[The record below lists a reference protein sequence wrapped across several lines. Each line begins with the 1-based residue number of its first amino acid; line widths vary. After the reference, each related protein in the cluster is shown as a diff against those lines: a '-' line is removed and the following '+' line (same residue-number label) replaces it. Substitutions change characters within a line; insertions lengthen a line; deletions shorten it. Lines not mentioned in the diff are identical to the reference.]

1 MLLLCLA
8 EFCVVLVTLQFSRKV
23 VVVLGG
29 GVDLMWEQ
37 LNSLLISLGRRVW
50 GSYTHFDPMYG
61 PVLWSCP
68 GASALST
75 SLSCRLITFRICTNT
90 MTSHLLLSS
99 QEKGAGQYWYRTT
112 PVIYVNNVILM
123 LQFFLVLVTSNSNKI
138 AVSRV
143 WKSVCVGDRS
153 CVLASVSTHDLRH
166 WLGCHCHFRLNSHS
180 ECGKFSSVG
189 EIQRGVDWDVRLQ
202 LYYDSFEMMIAML
215 ISIGE
220 YRM

>member
-1 MLLLCLA
+1 MWSLSHYNSHVRWWWCWEVGWTWCGSNSTHYWFPWDG
-8 EFCVVLVTLQFSRKV
+8 EFEAHTLI
-23 VVVLGG
+23 
-29 GVDLMWEQ
+29 
-37 LNSLLISLGRRVW
+37 LI
-50 GSYTHFDPMYG
+50 PCM
-61 PVLWSCP
+61 VLWSCP

-99 QEKGAGQYWYRTT
+99 QEKGAGQYWYRTN
-112 PVIYVNNVILM
+112 PVNYVNNVILM

-202 LYYDSFEMMIAML
+202 LNYDSFEMMIAML